1 MTIQEATEQV
11 WNSISAIDF
20 VGGIGV
26 KTINEYGKQ
35 VIEIHIEKR
44 IPRKFRKVL
53 PREYAGY
60 KIIQTYTGPFT
71 LLSGVNSFWKEF
83 KEVCNHW
90 FETSA
95 DMEVPKN
102 KP

>member
-1 MTIQEATEQV
+1 MTIQEATEKV
-11 WNSISAIDF
+11 WNSIDAIDF

-26 KTINEYGKQ
+26 KTIDEFGTQ

-44 IPRKFRKVL
+44 IPRKFRNVL
-53 PREYAGY
+53 PKEYAGY

-71 LLSGVNSFWKEF
+71 LLSGTKSFWKGF
-83 KEVCNHW
+83 KEVWNHW

-95 DMEVPKN
+95 GMEVPN
-102 KP
+102 KKP